1 MKTFKFALM
10 CAAALAMVACGE
22 KNPVDDPNTEDPDEK
37 EYVQIVKVDDNSLA
51 DWDNVPA
58 AYLATTTHVEGAS
71 MDGLKSVKV
80 YADQMYIFL
89 LVEVNDDVVTDRSWT
104 PFHVYLNTDNSAA
117 TGGFADQWVT
127 GDVDVM
133 LETVIFADG
142 GNYNYNP
149 AVFKWWGEV
158 GAAGWE
164 WTDPENPGTEE
175 NGWGAIVPEGTAPIG
190 ASQLVDGKVEI
201 QLLRELIPGTW
212 AADKFTVGFDVQQSW
227 SSVGIL
233 PNAADAEDGSEV
245 LAEKLEVT
253 IDWGK

>member
-10 CAAALAMVACGE
+10 CAAALAMIACE
-22 KNPVDDPNTEDPDEK
+22 PKNPVDDPNTDDPDEK
-37 EYVQIVKVDDNSLA
+37 EYVQIVKVDDSTLA

-89 LVEVNDDVVTDRSWT
+89 LVEVNDDVVTDRAWT
-104 PFHVYLNTDNSAA
+104 PFHVYLNTDNSAT

-133 LETVIFADG
+133 LETAIFADG
-142 GNYNYNP
+142 AAQYNP

-158 GAAGWE
+158 GAAGWN
-164 WTDPENPGTEE
+164 WTDPEVEATAE
-175 NGWGAIVPEGTAPIG
+175 NGWGALVPEGSSPIG
-190 ASQLVDGKVEI
+190 AAQMVDGKVEI

-212 AADKFTVGFDVQQSW
+212 AADKFTVGFDIQQSW
-227 SSVGIL
+227 NSVGIL

>member
-10 CAAALAMVACGE
+10 CAAALAMIACE
-22 KNPVDDPNTEDPDEK
+22 PKNKPDDDPNDDPVD
-37 EYVQIVKVDDNSLA
+37 EYVQIIKVDDNSLA
-51 DWDNVPA
+51 DWNNVPA

-89 LVEVNDDVVTDRSWT
+89 LVEVNDDVVTDRAWT
-104 PFHVYLNTDNSAA
+104 PFHVYLNTDNSAT

-133 LETVIFADG
+133 LETAIFADG
-142 GNYNYNP
+142 AAQYNP

-158 GAAGWE
+158 GAAGWS
-164 WTDPENPGTEE
+164 WTDPEVEANAE
-175 NGWGAIVPEGTAPIG
+175 NGWGALVPEGSSPIG
-190 ASQLVDGKVEI
+190 AAQMVDGKVEI
-201 QLLRELIPGTW
+201 QLMRELIPGTW
-212 AADKFTVGFDVQQSW
+212 AADKFTVGFDIQQSW
-227 SSVGIL
+227 NSVGIL

>member
-22 KNPVDDPNTEDPDEK
+22 KNPVDDPNNGDPDDQ
-37 EYVQIVKVDDNSLA
+37 EYVQIVKVDDSTLA

-89 LVEVNDDVVTDRSWT
+89 LVEVNDDVVTDRAWT
-104 PFHVYLNTDNSAA
+104 PFHVYLNTDNSAT

-133 LETVIFADG
+133 LETAIFADG
-142 GNYNYNP
+142 AAQYNP

-158 GAAGWE
+158 GATGWS
-164 WTDPENPGTEE
+164 WTDPEVEATAE
-175 NGWGAIVPEGTAPIG
+175 NGWGALVPEGSSPIG
-190 ASQLVDGKVEI
+190 AAQMVDGKVEI

-212 AADKFTVGFDVQQSW
+212 AADKFTVGFDIQQSW

>member
-10 CAAALAMVACGE
+10 CAAALAMIACE
-22 KNPVDDPNTEDPDEK
+22 PKNNPDDENNEEEEQ
-37 EYVQIVKVDDNSLA
+37 EYVQIIKVDDNSLA

-89 LVEVNDDVVTDRSWT
+89 LVEVNDDVVTDRAWT
-104 PFHVYLNTDNSAA
+104 PFHVYLNTDNSAT

-133 LETVIFADG
+133 LETAIFADG
-142 GNYNYNP
+142 AAQYNP

-158 GAAGWE
+158 GATGWS
-164 WTDPENPGTEE
+164 WTDPEVEANAE
-175 NGWGAIVPEGTAPIG
+175 NGWGALVPEGSSPIG
-190 ASQLVDGKVEI
+190 AAQMVDGKVEI
-201 QLLRELIPGTW
+201 QLMRELIPGTW
-212 AADKFTVGFDVQQSW
+212 AADKFTVGFDIQQSW
-227 SSVGIL
+227 NSVGIL

>member
-10 CAAALAMVACGE
+10 CAAALAMIACE
-22 KNPVDDPNTEDPDEK
+22 PQNKPDDENNDEEEQ
-37 EYVQIVKVDDNSLA
+37 EYVQIVKVDDSTLA

-89 LVEVNDDVVTDRSWT
+89 LVEVNDDVVTDRAWT
-104 PFHVYLNTDNSAA
+104 PFHVYLNTDNSAT

-133 LETVIFADG
+133 LETAIFADG
-142 GNYNYNP
+142 AAQYNP

-158 GAAGWE
+158 GAAGWN
-164 WTDPENPGTEE
+164 WTDPEVPATAE
-175 NGWGAIVPEGTAPIG
+175 NGWGALVPEGSSPIG
-190 ASQLVDGKVEI
+190 AAQMVDGKVEI

>member
-22 KNPVDDPNTEDPDEK
+22 KNPVDDPNNDDPDEP

-89 LVEVNDDVVTDRSWT
+89 LVEVNDDVVTDRAWT
-104 PFHVYLNTDNSAA
+104 PFHVYLNTDNSAT

-133 LETVIFADG
+133 LETAIFADG
-142 GNYNYNP
+142 AAQYNP

-158 GAAGWE
+158 GATGWS
-164 WTDPENPGTEE
+164 WTDPEVEATSE
-175 NGWGAIVPEGTAPIG
+175 NGWGALVPEGTAPIG
-190 ASQLVDGKVEI
+190 AAQMVDGKVEI
-201 QLLRELIPGTW
+201 QLMRELIPGTW

>member
-1 MKTFKFALM
+1 M
-10 CAAALAMVACGE
+10 CAAALAMIACE
-22 KNPVDDPNTEDPDEK
+22 PKNNPDDENNEEEEQ
-37 EYVQIVKVDDNSLA
+37 EYVQIIKVDDNSLA

-89 LVEVNDDVVTDRSWT
+89 LVEVNDDVVTDRAWT
-104 PFHVYLNTDNSAA
+104 PFHVYLNTDNSAT

-133 LETVIFADG
+133 LETAIFADG
-142 GNYNYNP
+142 AAQYNP

-158 GAAGWE
+158 GATGWS
-164 WTDPENPGTEE
+164 WTDPEVEANAE
-175 NGWGAIVPEGTAPIG
+175 NGWGALVPEGSSPIG
-190 ASQLVDGKVEI
+190 AAQMVDGKVEI
-201 QLLRELIPGTW
+201 QLMRELIPGTW
-212 AADKFTVGFDVQQSW
+212 AADKFTVGFDIQQSW
-227 SSVGIL
+227 NSVGIL
-233 PNAADAEDGSEV
+233 PNAADAEDGSKV